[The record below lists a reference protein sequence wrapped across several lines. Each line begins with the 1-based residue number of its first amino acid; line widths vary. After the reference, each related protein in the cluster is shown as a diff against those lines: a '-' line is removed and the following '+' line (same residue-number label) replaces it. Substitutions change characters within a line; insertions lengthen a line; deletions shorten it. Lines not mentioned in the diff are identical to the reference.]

1 MIRNIGLAPLSALT
15 TPSDELI
22 RMAANAGFSFVGL
35 RVLAVTPDEPH
46 YDLAPGSPLLNRT
59 LRALDET
66 GLHVVD
72 TEFLQVNAHTDRDTW
87 LPALEAAG
95 ALGATRFTVAAG
107 DENLSRLT
115 DTLGSLV
122 ADAAEFGVIPA
133 LEPITYRSV
142 HSIPQAVAIAE
153 ATGVR
158 VLADTL
164 HMARF
169 GATLDELHMA
179 ADFIDMI
186 QLCDSPLQAPAETEG
201 LIYESRAA
209 RLAPGDGEQPLADFV
224 AALPEDTLI
233 SVEVPNDAELTLRGP
248 QNWINHLYNTTRAM
262 LEQPALIPVGGRK

>member
-1 MIRNIGLAPLSALT
+1 DHHCRPRRGVRTAHRRPRAGQPLHPPAEPGGGSLRPGSGHEQGSRKTGGARRNRRRNRRPDRVHSHQERLRRRPAPGPPHLPPHPDSRPTHHRSSLMIRNIGLAPLSALT

-107 DENLSRLT
+107 DE
-115 DTLGSLV
+115 
-122 ADAAEFGVIPA
+122 
-133 LEPITYRSV
+133 
-142 HSIPQAVAIAE
+142 
-153 ATGVR
+153 
-158 VLADTL
+158 
-164 HMARF
+164 
-169 GATLDELHMA
+169 
-179 ADFIDMI
+179 
-186 QLCDSPLQAPAETEG
+186 
-201 LIYESRAA
+201 
-209 RLAPGDGEQPLADFV
+209 
-224 AALPEDTLI
+224 
-233 SVEVPNDAELTLRGP
+233 
-248 QNWINHLYNTTRAM
+248 
-262 LEQPALIPVGGRK
+262 